1 MPARTEGGLLP
12 AATTYISAECMEQPM
27 DSRRVVVFALLT
39 VGVLAGCGG
48 IVEQADSVTGSDEH
62 PFAGE
67 QVTVVVNGTDRERAL
82 AADGLAYWAANATD
96 YAGFDVA
103 FRVVAPG
110 KRPDGGPDVR
120 LRFVETVGAC
130 GDTEFPAGCAPRVNA
145 STGVDRPAT
154 VAIRRGLSDDA
165 TRLVVRHETGHL
177 LGLTHTDRP
186 RDVMTH
192 ERDLATL
199 PRPDAT
205 ERANPWNDTT
215 LTVAL
220 VGGDA
225 DYGSELDYALAYVR
239 EGADGAVP
247 ENVSVRVVENA
258 TAADVTVRTVG
269 SDDCTDGAGSCLL
282 LEGPDPD
289 QDGAIETYTSAEIR
303 LVGVDTD
310 AASWHIASQFV
321 GTFHTADS
329 PDRLDAADARERRGA
344 WHG

>member
-1 MPARTEGGLLP
+1 
-12 AATTYISAECMEQPM
+12 M
-27 DSRRVVVFALLT
+27 DSRRAGVLALLLL
-39 VGVLAGCGG
+39 VAGLAGCGTL
-48 IVEQADSVTGSDEH
+48 VEQTDSMTGSDEH

-67 QVTVVVNGTDRERAL
+67 TVTVAVEGTDRERAL
-82 AADGLAYWAANATD
+82 VADGLAYWTDNATA
-96 YAGFDVA
+96 YAGFDVE
-103 FRVVAPG
+103 FRVLAPG
-110 KRPDGGPDVR
+110 ATPDGGPDVH

-154 VAIRRGLSDDA
+154 VEVRRGLADGA
-165 TRLVVRHETGHL
+165 TRLVVGHEAGHL
-177 LGLTHTDRP
+177 LGLTHSDRP
-186 RDVMTH
+186 RDLMAH

-225 DYGSELDYALAYVR
+225 DDRAELDYALAYIGD
-239 EGADGAVP
+239 GADGAVP
-247 ENVSVRVVENA
+247 ENVSVHAVEDSA
-258 TAADVTVRTVG
+258 AADVTVRVVG
-269 SDDCTDGAGSCLL
+269 TDDCTGGNGSCLL

-289 QDGAIETYTSAEIR
+289 GDGAIETYTSAEIR
-303 LVGVDTD
+303 LVGLETD

-321 GTFHTADS
+321 RTFHTGDS
-329 PDRLDAADARERRGA
+329 PDRLADADARERRGA